1 MYLWMIKIL
10 SPVVIIG
17 LINVFYLFDNN
28 ETRLADKYYNFFDE
42 LINNSSTLVNSQRT
56 RSHENNNRDEILEEW
71 KASGRSVFDFIKHK
85 FYEKAISASLSQT
98 AAPRYKLN
106 LTEWNNRP
114 SSWGGL
120 LTEDRKLLSELY
132 YNATSIF
139 EYGIGES
146 TYIAAHTN
154 VQRYTGV
161 DSDCIWVST
170 ARDNVLS
177 NIGKKKGK
185 SRHDGNN
192 FRFSFADIGFTKV
205 WGKPLN
211 QNLAKIAYNYQ
222 IAPLVPELKA
232 FDVYMIDGRYRV
244 SCACISFLHALKYM
258 DIDDVKDKVRVAIHD
273 ATGRENTFGKYGQ
286 LQMIA
291 DVVDKAEELWVY
303 RLKDGITKKDIYQ
316 LWKTNTKIQF
326 RQRGRRLNELIV
338 DSGSSFDDILNKT
351 YTDAISTSDLLR
363 TNKNSL
369 IPKLFDM
376 IKTDPKENYL
386 TRDDVNMLAQLYTN
400 TRSVFEFGMSDLS
413 KLASYMNIPRYAGSD
428 SKPKSITDFRN
439 FTVLN
444 EQDHFRFAFSDIGKT
459 NEKGMTLDSQI
470 SKLFY
475 DYSILPL
482 AIENEAFE
490 VYLIDRCRY
499 AFVTA
504 CASFLHAMKYN
515 SDMKK
520 VAIVVHN
527 ASTCTDDLSNLLE
540 LAQVRSQS
548 DNLQIYHLLQN
559 IKQEDILTKV
569 AVLNYL

>member
-1 MYLWMIKIL
+1 
-10 SPVVIIG
+10 
-17 LINVFYLFDNN
+17 
-28 ETRLADKYYNFFDE
+28 
-42 LINNSSTLVNSQRT
+42 
-56 RSHENNNRDEILEEW
+56 
-71 KASGRSVFDFIKHK
+71 
-85 FYEKAISASLSQT
+85 
-98 AAPRYKLN
+98 
-106 LTEWNNRP
+106 
-114 SSWGGL
+114 
-120 LTEDRKLLSELY
+120 
-132 YNATSIF
+132 
-139 EYGIGES
+139 
-146 TYIAAHTN
+146 
-154 VQRYTGV
+154 
-161 DSDCIWVST
+161 
-170 ARDNVLS
+170 
-177 NIGKKKGK
+177 
-185 SRHDGNN
+185 
-192 FRFSFADIGFTKV
+192 
-205 WGKPLN
+205 
-211 QNLAKIAYNYQ
+211 
-222 IAPLVPELKA
+222 
-232 FDVYMIDGRYRV
+232 
-244 SCACISFLHALKYM
+244 
-258 DIDDVKDKVRVAIHD
+258 
-273 ATGRENTFGKYGQ
+273 
-286 LQMIA
+286 
-291 DVVDKAEELWVY
+291 
-303 RLKDGITKKDIYQ
+303 
-316 LWKTNTKIQF
+316 
-326 RQRGRRLNELIV
+326 
-338 DSGSSFDDILNKT
+338 
-351 YTDAISTSDLLR
+351 
-363 TNKNSL
+363 
-369 IPKLFDM
+369 M

-548 DNLQIYHLLQN
+548 DNLQIYQLLQN